1 MTNGEM
7 MVPMRAA
14 MEQVPMDVVL
24 TTVGNS
30 SDVTVY
36 TTQNADVMP
45 NFPTI
50 SRKMATVGRSATW
63 MHRA

>member
-1 MTNGEM
+1 M

-30 SDVTVY
+30 SDVTAY

-45 NFPTI
+45 NFPII
-50 SRKMATVGRSATW
+50 SRKMATSGRSGVYQDNGEL
-63 MHRA
+63 